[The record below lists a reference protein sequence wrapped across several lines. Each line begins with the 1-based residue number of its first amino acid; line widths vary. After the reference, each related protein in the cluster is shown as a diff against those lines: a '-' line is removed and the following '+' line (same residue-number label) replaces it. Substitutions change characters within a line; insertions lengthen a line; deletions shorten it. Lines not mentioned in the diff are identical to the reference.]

1 MKHIGF
7 TGTRYGCKPAQYL
20 ALSELLGDLD
30 ENNPWGAPLPYAHHG
45 DCIGAD
51 AEFHAM
57 AFGLEWPVVIHPP
70 VDNAHRANCMG
81 WVSMDAPQ
89 PHMQRNRAIVA
100 AADIMIACPFDMT
113 EQTRG
118 GTWKTIGFTR
128 KAGKPLAI
136 VWPDGTVT
144 RERWV

>member
-1 MKHIGF
+1 MMHFGF
-7 TGTRYGCKPAQYL
+7 TGTRYGCTPDQYL

-30 ENNPWGAPLPYAHHG
+30 ENNPWGEPLPYAHHG
-45 DCIGAD
+45 DCVGAD
-51 AEFHAM
+51 AEFHTM

-70 VDNAHRANCMG
+70 VDSEHRANCTH
-81 WVSMDAPQ
+81 WRSIHTPL
-89 PHMQRNRAIVA
+89 PHMQRNRTIVA

-118 GTWKTIGFTR
+118 GTWATIRMAR

-136 VWPDGTVT
+136 VLPDGSVQ